1 MKNAQFPGLKDHM
14 LIKSITVGQ
23 NKALLSTGIAYPFGE
38 DTKGFYD
45 LAKKQKE
52 TVKQPQQEI
61 IVPQKEGDKNIKVA
75 NSDKESSKGTNK
87 VESKS

>member
-1 MKNAQFPGLKDHM
+1 MQMTFNVLPAIKKYVQENLSNAQFPGLKDHL
-14 LIKSITVGQ
+14 LIKSITVGS

-52 TVKQPQQEI
+52 EAKQ
-61 IVPQKEGDKNIKVA
+61 
-75 NSDKESSKGTNK
+75 
-87 VESKS
+87 